1 MVVMGVRFPHCF
13 KLKQVMKQRIKSIL
27 LNLLY
32 GAVEPKGEDVSQPMR
47 CTVTMPESRVK
58 LNIGS
63 LYEQTPQ
70 F

>member
-1 MVVMGVRFPHCF
+1 MGVRFPHCF
-13 KLKQVMKQRIKSIL
+13 KLKQVMKNRIKSIL

-32 GAVEPKGEDVSQPMR
+32 GTIEPIGQDVSQPMS
-47 CTVTMPESRVK
+47 CIVTMPENRAK

-70 F
+70 L